1 MASFADFL
9 AAQAHQQNE
18 DGRELDDPRRMTD
31 IQLQAQAMDLRGLYE
46 RYDAFL
52 NVGCPFKPGQFVK
65 PRVESQYHNTQA
77 PCVVLEVRDR
87 RDTPIWT
94 GNDSPCG
101 NNTEGARPD
110 MRIGRIANGCV
121 VAWWA
126 ESFDFELYTGPMP
139 E

>member
-52 NVGCPFKPGQFVK
+52 NVGCPFKP
-65 PRVESQYHNTQA
+65 
-77 PCVVLEVRDR
+77 CVVWEGRAR